1 MSARRGNMLTKHG
14 RINRVRLRRES
25 LLKTAR
31 TTTEVRI
38 RRGYFECRYG
48 QLHVHNAIPPGG
60 GFDEGTPI
68 LALHGSPVSGAA
80 FAPLLPLLGRG
91 RSVYAPDLPGFGA
104 SDGPPSRPSIG
115 DYAAAVGDFCDT
127 MRFRQIDLLGYQSG
141 SLVAAELALTRSGSV
156 RRLVCISVPV
166 ASDADREAFQRA
178 PWPLPPAEDG
188 SHLAVEWER
197 TRKAALSGL
206 TLRQIARLFAEKL
219 RNGTEAWWGM
229 QAALEYP
236 ARERLGRIT
245 QPTLIIRP
253 KDEWWQGSLRARELM
268 PRAKLAE
275 LPEVGEEAL
284 ESAPQ
289 RIAEMV
295 LAFLTP

>member
-1 MSARRGNMLTKHG
+1 MLGARAPSQWRTRAERQL
-14 RINRVRLRRES
+14 LR
-25 LLKTAR
+25 TAR

-60 GFDEGTPI
+60 GFDEAT
-68 LALHGSPVSGAA
+68 
-80 FAPLLPLLGRG
+80 PLLGLHHAATSGEAFSPLMPLLGRS

-104 SDGPPSRPSIG
+104 SDAPPSPPSID
-115 DYAAAVGDFCDT
+115 DYAAAIGDFCDT
-127 MRFRQIDLLGYQSG
+127 MRFRQIDVIGYQVG
-141 SLVAAELALTRSGSV
+141 SLVAAELALARPQTV
-156 RRLVCISVPV
+156 RRVACITVPL
-166 ASDADREAFQRA
+166 ASEAERETLRRA
-178 PWPLPPAEDG
+178 SGTLPPTEDG
-188 SHLAVEWER
+188 SHLALEWER
-197 TRKAALSGL
+197 TRKGAPPGCELPQL
-206 TLRQIARLFAEKL
+206 ARLFAARL
-219 RNGTEAWWGM
+219 RNGSAAAWAM

-268 PRAKLAE
+268 PRAKLVE
-275 LPEVGEEAL
+275 LPEAGEEAL

-289 RIAEMV
+289 RIAE
-295 LAFLTP
+295 LLLGFLTP